1 MKLRNGAQRAVSVH
15 LAGSDYLTGVGLAK
29 LLGEAS
35 YISIT
40 GISFSGRD
48 AVGQVTEQ
56 EPDVVLLDG
65 LIQDDGVIETTAAL
79 RSARSGSKIVILS
92 GETPPASDDLMQDL
106 FHAGAA
112 CHLTRDTTLEDLAA
126 ALRIVHRGGL
136 TNAVLAHQTH
146 HPETIP
152 GDARR
157 IVATLKALNARDRRI
172 VEALV
177 EGQTNAEISAKM
189 HLSESTVKARVAEI
203 MRRTGT
209 TNRVQIAVAAVRA
222 GFLSAAGRS
231 ESGRSASSA
240 VVDARRSYPQESR
253 TAAAR
258 QAILG
263 ALAASDGPLPT
274 T

>member
-15 LAGSDYLTGVGLAK
+15 LAGSDYLTGVGLAQ

-48 AVGQVTEQ
+48 AVEQVTEQ

-79 RSARSGSKIVILS
+79 RSARPASKIVILS
-92 GETPPASDDLMQDL
+92 GETSSSRDDLMQEL

-126 ALRIVHRGGL
+126 GLRIVHRGGL
-136 TNAVLAHQTH
+136 TNSVLAHRTQ
-146 HPETIP
+146 HPETVS
-152 GDARR
+152 GDARP

-222 GFLSAAGRS
+222 GFLSAAGRPD
-231 ESGRSASSA
+231 SGRSASGA
-240 VVDARRSYPQESR
+240 VVAACRPYPQESR

-258 QAILG
+258 QALFG
-263 ALAASDGPLPT
+263 VLAASDRPLPT